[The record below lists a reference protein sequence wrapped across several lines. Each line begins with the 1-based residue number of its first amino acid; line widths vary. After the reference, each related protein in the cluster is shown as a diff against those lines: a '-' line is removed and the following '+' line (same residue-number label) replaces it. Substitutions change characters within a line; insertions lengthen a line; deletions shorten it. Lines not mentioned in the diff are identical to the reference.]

1 MQKKHNHR
9 MNEEIDRLETKI
21 GFLEGQAE
29 ELNEVV
35 IGQEKAIQELMKRIE
50 LLEKKVSDLEE
61 VSGEARPNRRPPHY

>member
-9 MNEEIDRLETKI
+9 MNEEIDRLEIKI